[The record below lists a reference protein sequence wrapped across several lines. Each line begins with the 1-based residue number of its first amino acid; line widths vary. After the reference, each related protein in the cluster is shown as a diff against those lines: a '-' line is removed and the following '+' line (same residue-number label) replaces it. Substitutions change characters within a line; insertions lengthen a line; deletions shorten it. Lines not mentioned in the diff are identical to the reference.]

1 MNGGRVDF
9 ARLGQMTFEEPDTE
23 VFSGLRL
30 AYEALKV
37 GGSMPTVYNAANEKA
52 VAMFLDRKIRFLDI
66 WDIIE
71 YCMKE
76 HHFIENPSLEE
87 ILATEQEVYDMI
99 ESRW

>member
-1 MNGGRVDF
+1 MKRGGNI
-9 ARLGQMTFEEPDTE
+9 
-23 VFSGLRL
+23 
-30 AYEALKV
+30 
-37 GGSMPTVYNAANEKA
+37 PTVYNAANEKA